1 MQNLPTL
8 NNQLSSND
16 LFNAFKR
23 QLIKDFEQSN
33 FPADF
38 VAALKPEYSS
48 IHEKIA
54 QELQRPST
62 GLSLRLKPNYKI
74 SIKTFLKCGFD
85 RFFISNRV
93 GIFVLFSQSKY
104 KDFSLRSMTKG
115 NSSVTPIANSSPG
128 SSTRL

>member
-54 QELQRPST
+54 QELQRPP
-62 GLSLRLKPNYKI
+62 L
-74 SIKTFLKCGFD
+74 
-85 RFFISNRV
+85 
-93 GIFVLFSQSKY
+93 
-104 KDFSLRSMTKG
+104 
-115 NSSVTPIANSSPG
+115 A
-128 SSTRL
+128 